1 MLSDKQFVWAFG
13 LGNVGQMG
21 GGNAESHSVPTRV
34 ASMDGKGAHLVSCG
48 ASQVR
53 ARAGVRDRDGARAS
67 LSLTLTL
74 TLTPHPRPLR

>member
-1 MLSDKQFVWAFG
+1 MAACGEEFTVVLSDKQFVWAFG

-53 ARAGVRDRDGARAS
+53 ELG
-67 LSLTLTL
+67 
-74 TLTPHPRPLR
+74 LRLGIGMGQGLAYP

>member
-1 MLSDKQFVWAFG
+1 MAACGEEFTVVLSDQQLVWAFG

-48 ASQVR
+48 ASQVKEQGLR
-53 ARAGVRDRDGARAS
+53 LGIGIGIGLA
-67 LSLTLTL
+67 
-74 TLTPHPRPLR
+74 HP